1 MMIMYDAYHNDFGWR
16 FLKIL
21 YDFGSGQLNSIPHEE
36 ATWWAGGSF
45 TRFGL
50 ILFMM
55 HTACKTNFT
64 SNKHETTGAQKK
76 RCFKRQ
82 QPPILINSWK
92 ISPTW
97 KHFKAST
104 HRKSAKFD
112 HIASLEVASFKYH
125 PLCCNEWIP
134 SQQFQVTNPTG
145 ANINL
150 TNCSQI
156 TGKCPSSK
164 QTRRFFRPKGL
175 DQVDS
180 SWLWFLQY
188 LWLTRCLKHPMLLSR
203 QAWPCR

>member
-21 YDFGSGQLNSIPHEE
+21 YDFGSGQFNSIPHEE

-64 SNKHETTGAQKK
+64 SNKHETRGFSKDNNLP
-76 RCFKRQ
+76 F
-82 QPPILINSWK
+82 W
-92 ISPTW
+92 
-97 KHFKAST
+97 ST
-104 HRKSAKFD
+104 HGRFHQPGSTSKLQL
-112 HIASLEVASFKYH
+112 IGNRLSLIILHHSH

-156 TGKCPSSK
+156 TGKCLSSK

-175 DQVDS
+175 DPVDS

-188 LWLTRCLKHPMLLSR
+188 LWLTRCLKHLMLLSR
-203 QAWPCR
+203 QAWPCSFKWGLPGIL

>member
-1 MMIMYDAYHNDFGWR
+1 MHNCHDDHVWRVYHNDFGWR

-21 YDFGSGQLNSIPHEE
+21 HETIQFNTTWGSHLMSR
-36 ATWWAGGSF
+36 ASF

-92 ISPTW
+92 ISATW
-97 KHFKAST
+97 KHFKASSR
-104 HRKSAKFD
+104 RKSAKFD
-112 HIASLEVASFKYH
+112 HRIILHHSAVASFKYH

-150 TNCSQI
+150 TNYWKMSLF
-156 TGKCPSSK
+156 K
-164 QTRRFFRPKGL
+164 QTRRFFGPRDWTGWIL
-175 DQVDS
+175 HGFDFSNIFGWQGV
-180 SWLWFLQY
+180 
-188 LWLTRCLKHPMLLSR
+188 
-203 QAWPCR
+203 

>member
-1 MMIMYDAYHNDFGWR
+1 MHNCHDDHVWRVSQRFWLTILEDPLWLRVGTIQFNTTWGSHLMSRGVLHTVRLDTLHDAHRLQDQFH
-16 FLKIL
+16 LK
-21 YDFGSGQLNSIPHEE
+21 Q
-36 ATWWAGGSF
+36 AW
-45 TRFGL
+45 
-50 ILFMM
+50 
-55 HTACKTNFT
+55 
-64 SNKHETTGAQKK
+64 NK
-76 RCFKRQ
+76 RIFKRQ